1 MRWLGWRLL
10 APVLLFQFRFHFKVC
25 SDSRQPADMRPR
37 RMFPALLVAVALSS
51 TVAGAAT
58 AQVARSWRPAATP
71 LTADRASSDAKAL
84 GLAPLNTTSW
94 SPFIT
99 DEQTD
104 GYAWNPT
111 SNGGSGFPPGGYA
124 IAYFSTSNL
133 VRHANSSFTIT
144 ATPGTLQPGFSW
156 TSAVLAS
163 YGSYAINGGY
173 ISFDAQM
180 PTLTDGAWPALFLL
194 PGPGNAV
201 NDEID
206 IFEGGM
212 TLGTDNANHNFSGF
226 VHINNQKATGDT
238 IRVRSSLAGVY
249 HDYGLKWVPGKSLT
263 WYLDGQQLFEVT
275 SKKFPIP
282 SGPMELIAQLEIV
295 SQSAESWHT
304 LPTVL
309 QNFRMRVQSITVA
322 PLSGPPPWA
331 TTTATP

>member
-1 MRWLGWRLL
+1 
-10 APVLLFQFRFHFKVC
+10 
-25 SDSRQPADMRPR
+25 
-37 RMFPALLVAVALSS
+37 MFPALLAALALSS
-51 TVAGAAT
+51 TIAGAAT
-58 AQVARSWRPAATP
+58 AQVSSSSRSTATSP
-71 LTADRASSDAKAL
+71 TGDRSASDTKTLDLS
-84 GLAPLNTTSW
+84 PLNTTSW

-104 GYAWNPT
+104 GYAWNET

-124 IAYFSTSNL
+124 DAFFSSSNL
-133 VRHANSSFTIT
+133 VRHANGSFTIT

-163 YGSYAINGGY
+163 YGSYSINGGY

-180 PTLTDGAWPALFLL
+180 PTLTDGAWPGLFLL
-194 PGPGNAV
+194 PGPGNTV

-206 IFEGGM
+206 VFEGGM

-226 VHINNQKATGDT
+226 VHINNQRATGDT
-238 IRVRSSLAGVY
+238 IRVRPSLAGVY
-249 HDYGLKWVPGKSLT
+249 HDYGVKWVPGKSLT
-263 WYLDGQQLFEVT
+263 WYLDGKQLFEVT

-282 SGPMELIAQLEIV
+282 SGPMELIATLEIV
-295 SQSAESWHT
+295 SQSAQSWHT

-322 PLSGPPPWA
+322 PLSGPAPWA
-331 TTTATP
+331 TTPTTP